1 LERLSWIPPAEF
13 ELWNIMKAEWKRAFI
28 WSSLGGLILG
38 SAVALA
44 RRARRPQLPPVDLR
58 PVPFGCSRI
67 SVWTEHFQVDE
78 NGNAAQVQD
87 RYLFQS
93 TPFKVWSVL
102 EAQPGADPGARP
114 AGWTIYH
121 VTHLRF
127 FEGSAAEE
135 LTDQGQLQDR
145 FYGTIAV
152 IDPECDRP
160 VRDRLGRGAI
170 LAIRKCSVGG
180 ARNGVETGE
189 IHYSSA
195 PLLNFRFEY
204 AAVEKRV

>member
-1 LERLSWIPPAEF
+1 
-13 ELWNIMKAEWKRAFI
+13 MKSHWKRAFI

-38 SAVALA
+38 TAVALA
-44 RRARRPQLPPVDLR
+44 RKARRPQQPPIDLR
-58 PVPFGCSRI
+58 PVPLGCSRI
-67 SVWTEHFQVDE
+67 SAWTEHFQVAE
-78 NGNAAQVQD
+78 NGTALLAQD

-93 TPFKVWSVL
+93 TPFRVWSVL
-102 EAQPGADPGARP
+102 EAQREDGPDYRP
-114 AGWTIYH
+114 VGWTIYH

-127 FEGSAAEE
+127 YDVSVADE

-152 IDPECDRP
+152 TDPEGNP
-160 VRDRLGRGAI
+160 PARDRLGRGAI

-189 IHYSSA
+189 IHYSAA

>member
-1 LERLSWIPPAEF
+1 
-13 ELWNIMKAEWKRAFI
+13 MKAQWKRAFI

-38 SAVALA
+38 TAVALA
-44 RRARRPQLPPVDLR
+44 RKARRPQPPPVDLR
-58 PVPFGCSRI
+58 PVPLGCSRI
-67 SVWTEHFQVDE
+67 SVWTEHFQAEE
-78 NGNAAQVQD
+78 NGNVALVQD

-102 EAQPGADPGARP
+102 EAQPDSTGSRP

-127 FEGSAAEE
+127 FEGSDAEE
-135 LTDQGQLQDR
+135 LTEQGQLQDR

-152 IDPECDRP
+152 VDPERDRP

-189 IHYSSA
+189 IHYSFA